1 MSKSKTGGAERT
13 AKQKSARGKK
23 SKVDWSAVA
32 KKRLES
38 LKNREFHCPVHKA
51 EKFVGLTAWAS
62 HRRWCRA
69 GAKTVNKKAAAQ
81 RAPKAKGKRKYTR
94 AVSPVKPRKQYRPR
108 KSALLG
114 IPFDLH
120 KSTVLLKNSKRVI
133 KLASFVHGD
142 SFDRLAA
149 RLTKMIGSGFS
160 G

>member
-69 GAKTVNKKAAAQ
+69 GAKTVKKAAAQ
-81 RAPKAKGKRKYTR
+81 RVPKAKEKRKYTR
-94 AVSPVKPRKQYRPR
+94 AVPPKPRKQYRAR
-108 KSALLG
+108 KPALRS

-120 KSTVLLKNSKRVI
+120 QSTVLLKNSKRVI

-142 SFDRLAA
+142 SFDRLAD
-149 RLTKMIGSGFS
+149 RRKSVV
-160 G
+160 

>member
-1 MSKSKTGGAERT
+1 MPKSKTGGAERT
-13 AKQKSARGKK
+13 AKQKRARGKK

-38 LKNREFHCPVHKA
+38 LKKREFHCPVHRA
-51 EKFVGLTAWAS
+51 EEFIGLTAWAS

-69 GAKTVNKKAAAQ
+69 GAKPSKRATARQVRKAKVDRKPAAA
-81 RAPKAKGKRKYTR
+81 RRPH
-94 AVSPVKPRKQYRPR
+94 KQYRAR
-108 KSALLG
+108 KPALRS

-120 KSTVLLKNSKRVI
+120 QSTVLLKNSKRVI

>member
-38 LKNREFHCPVHKA
+38 LKHREFHCPVHKA

-81 RAPKAKGKRKYTR
+81 RVPKANQSVAPKQRR
-94 AVSPVKPRKQYRPR
+94 QYRAR
-108 KSALLG
+108 KPALRS

-120 KSTVLLKNSKRVI
+120 QSTVLLKNSKRVI
-133 KLASFVHGD
+133 SIASFVHGD
-142 SFDRLAA
+142 SFDRLAE
-149 RLTKMIGSGFS
+149 RLKKMIGSGFS